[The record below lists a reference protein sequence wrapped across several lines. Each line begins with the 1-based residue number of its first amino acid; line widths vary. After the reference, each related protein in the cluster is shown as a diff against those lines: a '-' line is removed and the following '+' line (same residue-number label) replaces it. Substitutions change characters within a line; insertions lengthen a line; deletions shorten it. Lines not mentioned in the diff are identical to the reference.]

1 MSKVDDMAVSH
12 LQLIIS
18 ISFIIIS
25 VLIVVERWRI
35 IQSDEENNLFI
46 AVGANV
52 IGSGIIFSHFDD
64 NI

>member
-25 VLIVVERWRI
+25 VLIVERWRI

-46 AVGANV
+46 AVGENV